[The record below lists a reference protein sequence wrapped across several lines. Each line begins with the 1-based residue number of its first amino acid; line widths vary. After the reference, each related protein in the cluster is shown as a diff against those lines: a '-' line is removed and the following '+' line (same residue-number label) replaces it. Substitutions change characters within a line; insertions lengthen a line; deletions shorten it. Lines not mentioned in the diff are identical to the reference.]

1 MEGRIR
7 ERKLLAETVV
17 REIRNQVRAGKQP
30 DRSELQTMSELV
42 AVYLPQ
48 FVEKLRQLYPSISD
62 DNILFC
68 ILTRLHFTP
77 KEIAVALGISQQVV
91 SNRRK
96 RLNLCLFKKTAG
108 TMRFAYNIH
117 HLA

>member
-62 DNILFC
+62 DNILFLHIDSTALHSKGNRSC
-68 ILTRLHFTP
+68 SRHQSASRIQSPQKAEPLFVQENSRNYEVRL
-77 KEIAVALGISQQVV
+77 
-91 SNRRK
+91 
-96 RLNLCLFKKTAG
+96 
-108 TMRFAYNIH
+108 
-117 HLA
+117 